1 MSHGTSQAPRKVE
14 DRPEEPESADWVALG
29 VIGAPKGL
37 DGAVRITSYTADP
50 ANIAAYGQVYD
61 GPSGQPLPLRVR
73 QTVKGTVIAKIDG
86 ITDRDAATRLN
97 GTRLYVPRAALPAP
111 AEEEFYHCDLIG
123 LRVERQDGGAL
134 GTVGAVFDAGA
145 GDVIEVVDENGAPA
159 ILLPFTKSVV
169 PGVDIAG
176 GRLIVDPPEGLA

>member
-1 MSHGTSQAPRKVE
+1 MSQGKSPALRKVE
-14 DRPEEPESADWVALG
+14 DRVDESADWVALG
-29 VIGAPKGL
+29 VIGGAKGL
-37 DGAVRITSYTADP
+37 DGSVRITSYTADP
-50 ANIAAYGQVYD
+50 ADIAAYGPVYD
-61 GPSGQPLPLRVR
+61 RPGGRPLPLRVR
-73 QTVKGTVIAKIDG
+73 QTAKGTVIATIDG
-86 ITDRDAATRLN
+86 VTDRDAATRLN
-97 GTRLYVPRAALPAP
+97 GTRLYVPRSALPAP

-145 GDVIEVVDENGAPA
+145 GDVIEIIDENGVPT
-159 ILLPFTKSVV
+159 ILLPFTRSVV